1 MRGENAAWG
10 APPTTFR
17 ALALTYPETIEYLY
31 GIRLFGQKLGLETMQ
46 YLLRLMGDPQK
57 SLRFIHI
64 AGTNGKGSVA
74 AMLSAVLSTAGYKT
88 GLYTS
93 PHLVSFC
100 ERFQVN
106 GQPIPESDVVR
117 LVEEIRPVLE
127 EVGVNAEFH
136 APTFFETVTGIAVRY
151 FAEQKVDVV
160 VWETGLGG
168 RLDATNVIVPLV
180 SVVTNIA
187 FDHTQYLGETLA
199 QIAGEKCGI
208 IKPEVPVVT
217 ASAAEEA
224 LQVIQSATAAQGST
238 LTVVGRDI
246 GATRLT
252 EDEQCQRVELTGTR
266 RGYGPLTIPLL
277 GAHQTINCATAVAA
291 LEASGL
297 PVSAKQVHEGLTR
310 TAWPGRFQIVHHN
323 PTVVLDGAHNAAAAE
338 RLAAT
343 LREHFAGRKL
353 TLILG
358 VLRDKNYD
366 QMCQILAPLAVR
378 VLCVPVNSERTSEP
392 DQLARW
398 CKSANPAARIT
409 VERNLSAA
417 YAQARIESAE
427 TIAIAGSL
435 FLVGEA
441 LDRLGFAKGTRAK
454 TPRELVLQ

>member
-1 MRGENAAWG
+1 M
-10 APPTTFR
+10 
-17 ALALTYPETIEYLY
+17 TYPETIEYLY

-46 YLLRLMGDPQK
+46 HLLRLMGDPHQ

-74 AMLSAVLSTAGYKT
+74 AMLHAVLTAAGYKT

-106 GQPIPESDVVR
+106 GQPIDEAGVVR
-117 LVEEIRPVLE
+117 LVEGIKPHLE
-127 EVGVNAEFH
+127 QAGANPGFH
-136 APTFFETVTGIAVRY
+136 APTFFETVTAIALRY
-151 FAEQKVDVV
+151 FEEQKVDVV

-168 RLDATNVIVPLV
+168 RLDATNVVVPLV
-180 SVVTNIA
+180 SVITNIA

-199 QIAGEKCGI
+199 QIAAEKCGI
-208 IKPEVPVVT
+208 IKPGVPVVT
-217 ASAAEEA
+217 ASAVEEP
-224 LQVIQSATAAQGST
+224 LQVIQRITAERGGN
-238 LTVVGRDI
+238 LTVIGRDI
-246 GATRLT
+246 QATRLI
-252 EDEQCQRVELTGTR
+252 EDEQCQRVELTGASR
-266 RGYGPLTIPLL
+266 NYGPLTIPLL

-297 PVSAKQVHEGLTR
+297 PVTPKQVPEGLAR
-310 TAWPGRFQIVHHN
+310 TSWPGRFQIVRRD
-323 PTVVLDGAHNAAAAE
+323 PTVVLDGAHNAAAAD

-343 LREHFAGRKL
+343 LREHAAGRRL

-366 QMCQILAPLAVR
+366 QMCQILSPLAVR

-398 CKSANPAARIT
+398 CKSANPAAHVT
-409 VERNLSAA
+409 VERDLVSAYRRA
-417 YAQARIESAE
+417 MDESAE
-427 TIAIAGSL
+427 TIVITGSL

-441 LDRLGFAKGTRAK
+441 LDRLGFTNERRAK
-454 TPRELVLQ
+454 TARELVLQ

>member
-1 MRGENAAWG
+1 V
-10 APPTTFR
+10 
-17 ALALTYPETIEYLY
+17 TYPETIEYLY

-46 YLLRLMGDPQK
+46 YLLRLMGDPQR

-74 AMLSAVLSTAGYKT
+74 AMLSAVLSTAGHKT

-100 ERFQVN
+100 ERFQIN
-106 GQPIPESDVVR
+106 GQAIPEADVVR

-127 EVGVNAEFH
+127 RVGANPEFR
-136 APTFFETVTGIAVRY
+136 APTFFEAVTAIALRY

-199 QIAGEKCGI
+199 QIATEKCGI
-208 IKPEVPVVT
+208 IKPGVPVVT
-217 ASAAEEA
+217 AAAAEEA
-224 LQVIQSATAAQGST
+224 LQVIRNTAAAQGSA
-238 LTVVGRDI
+238 LTVVGRDV
-246 GATRLT
+246 GATRLS

-266 RGYGPLTIPLL
+266 WSYGPLTIPLL

-291 LEASGL
+291 LEASGV
-297 PVSAKQVHEGLTR
+297 PVDAKQVTEGLTR
-310 TAWPGRFQIVHHN
+310 TAWPGRFQIVHHD
-323 PTVVLDGAHNAAAAE
+323 PMVVLDGAHNAAAAE

-378 VLCVPVNSERTSEP
+378 VVCVPVNSERTSEP

-398 CKSANPAARIT
+398 CKAANPGARIT
-409 VERNLSAA
+409 VERDLSAA
-417 YAQARIESAE
+417 YAQARNEGAD
-427 TIAIAGSL
+427 TITIAGSL

-441 LDRLGFAKGTRAK
+441 LDRLGFAKGTKAK

>member
-1 MRGENAAWG
+1 V
-10 APPTTFR
+10 
-17 ALALTYPETIEYLY
+17 TYPETIEFLY

-46 YLLRLMGDPQK
+46 YLLRLMGDPQN

-74 AMLSAVLSTAGYKT
+74 AMLHAVLAKAGYKT

-106 GQPIPESDVVR
+106 GKPIAEADVVR
-117 LVEEIRPVLE
+117 LVEQIKPLLE
-127 EVGVNAEFH
+127 KVGEHPEFR
-136 APTFFETVTGIAVRY
+136 APTFFEVVTAIALQY
-151 FAEQKVDVV
+151 FHEQEMDVV

-168 RLDATNVIVPLV
+168 RLDATNVVTPLV
-180 SVVTNIA
+180 SVITNIA
-187 FDHTQYLGETLA
+187 FDHTQYLGETLGE
-199 QIAGEKCGI
+199 IAAEKCGI
-208 IKPEVPVVT
+208 IKRGVPIVT
-217 ASAAEEA
+217 AAMAEEA
-224 LQVIQSATAAQGST
+224 LRVIQRTAAERGGR
-238 LTVVGRDI
+238 LTVI
-246 GATRLT
+246 GEDVHATRLS
-252 EDEQCQRVELTGTR
+252 EDKRFQRVELTGAR
-266 RGYGPLTIPLL
+266 LNYGPLTIPLL
-277 GAHQTINCATAVAA
+277 GAHQTINCATAVIA

-297 PVSAKQVHEGLTR
+297 LVTPEQVREGLAQ
-310 TAWPGRFQIVHHN
+310 TAWPGRFQIVNHD

-343 LREHFAGRKL
+343 LREHFADRKL

-366 QMCQILAPLAVR
+366 QMCQILAPLTDR
-378 VLCVPVNSERTSEP
+378 IFCVPVNSERTSEP

-398 CKSANPAARIT
+398 CNAAHPSAQTT
-409 VERNLSAA
+409 VARNLAEA
-417 YAQARIESAE
+417 YAQGRSEKADVMVI
-427 TIAIAGSL
+427 TGSL

-441 LDRLGFAKGTRAK
+441 LDRLGFAHDMKAR

>member
-1 MRGENAAWG
+1 M
-10 APPTTFR
+10 
-17 ALALTYPETIEYLY
+17 TYPKTIEFLY

-46 YLLRLMGDPQK
+46 YLLRLMGDPQD

-74 AMLSAVLSTAGYKT
+74 AMLHAVLAKSGYKA

-106 GQPIPESDVVR
+106 GKPIAEADVVR
-117 LVEEIRPVLE
+117 LVEQIKPLLE
-127 EVGVNAEFH
+127 KVAEHPEFR
-136 APTFFETVTGIAVRY
+136 APTFFEVVTAIALQY
-151 FAEQKVDVV
+151 FHEQEIDVV

-168 RLDATNVIVPLV
+168 RLDATNVVTPLV
-180 SVVTNIA
+180 SVITNIA
-187 FDHTQYLGETLA
+187 FDHTQYLGETLG
-199 QIAGEKCGI
+199 QIATEKCGI
-208 IKPEVPVVT
+208 IKRGVPVVT
-217 ASAAEEA
+217 AAAAEEA
-224 LQVIQSATAAQGST
+224 LQVIQRTASGQGGQ
-238 LTVVGRDI
+238 LTVIGRDVH
-246 GATRLT
+246 ATRIS
-252 EDEQCQRVELTGTR
+252 EDEQLQRVELTGTR
-266 RGYGPLTIPLL
+266 FDHGPLTIPLL
-277 GAHQTINCATAVAA
+277 GAHQTTNCATAVVA

-297 PVSAKQVHEGLTR
+297 LATPEQIREGLAQ
-310 TAWPGRFQIVHHN
+310 TAWPGRFQIVNHD

-343 LREHFAGRKL
+343 LREHFAGRDL

-366 QMCQILAPLAVR
+366 QMCQILAPLAER

-398 CKSANPAARIT
+398 CNAAHSSAQIT
-409 VERNLSAA
+409 VARNLAEA
-417 YAQARIESAE
+417 YAEARSEKADVIVI
-427 TIAIAGSL
+427 TGSL

-441 LDRLGFAKGTRAK
+441 LDRLGFAHATKAS
-454 TPRELVLQ
+454 TPRELILQ

>member
-1 MRGENAAWG
+1 
-10 APPTTFR
+10 
-17 ALALTYPETIEYLY
+17 
-31 GIRLFGQKLGLETMQ
+31 
-46 YLLRLMGDPQK
+46 
-57 SLRFIHI
+57 
-64 AGTNGKGSVA
+64 
-74 AMLSAVLSTAGYKT
+74 
-88 GLYTS
+88 
-93 PHLVSFC
+93 
-100 ERFQVN
+100 
-106 GQPIPESDVVR
+106 VVR

-127 EVGVNAEFH
+127 TVGANPEFH
-136 APTFFETVTGIAVRY
+136 APTFFETVTAIALRY
-151 FAEQKVDVV
+151 FAEQNVDVV

-199 QIAGEKCGI
+199 EIATEKCGI
-208 IKPEVPVVT
+208 IKPGVPVVT
-217 ASAAEEA
+217 AAAAEEA
-224 LQVIQSATAAQGST
+224 LQVIHGTAAVQGSA

-246 GATRLT
+246 GATRLG

-266 RGYGPLTIPLL
+266 HAYGPLTIPLL

-291 LEASGL
+291 LEASGV
-297 PVSAKQVHEGLTR
+297 PVSAKQVQEGLAL
-310 TAWPGRFQIVHHN
+310 TAWPGRFQIVHHD

-343 LREHFAGRKL
+343 LREHCAGHKL

-366 QMCQILAPLAVR
+366 QMCQILAPLAACVM
-378 VLCVPVNSERTSEP
+378 CVPVNSERTCEP

-398 CKSANPAARIT
+398 CQAANSAARIT

-417 YAQARIESAE
+417 YAQARTENAE
-427 TIAIAGSL
+427 TIAITGSL

-441 LDRLGFAKGTRAK
+441 LDRLGFGKGTKAK

>member
-1 MRGENAAWG
+1 M
-10 APPTTFR
+10 
-17 ALALTYPETIEYLY
+17 TYPETIEFLY

-46 YLLRLMGDPQK
+46 YLLRQMNNPQD

-74 AMLSAVLSTAGYKT
+74 AMVHAVLSQAGYKT

-106 GQPIPESDVVR
+106 GKPIAESDVVR
-117 LVEEIRPVLE
+117 LVEEIKPLLE
-127 EVGVNAEFH
+127 KVGAHPEVR
-136 APTFFETVTGIAVRY
+136 APTFFEAVTAMALQY
-151 FAEQKVDVV
+151 FHEQQIDVV

-168 RLDATNVIVPLV
+168 RLDATNVVTPLV
-180 SVVTNIA
+180 SVITNIA

-199 QIAGEKCGI
+199 QIATEKCGI
-208 IKPEVPVVT
+208 IKPGVPVVT
-217 ASAAEEA
+217 ASVVEEA
-224 LQVIQSATAAQGST
+224 RQVIERTATARGCRIT
-238 LTVVGRDI
+238 MI
-246 GATRLT
+246 GQDVRATRLS
-252 EDEQCQRVELTGTR
+252 EDEQCQRVELAGAR
-266 RGYGPLTIPLL
+266 HDYGPLTIPLL

-297 PVSAKQVHEGLTR
+297 AVTPKQVHEGVMQ
-310 TAWPGRFQIVHHN
+310 TAWPGRFQIVNHN

-366 QMCQILAPLAVR
+366 QMCQVLAPLATR
-378 VLCVPVNSERTSEP
+378 VLCVPVNSERTSDP

-398 CKSANPAARIT
+398 CNAANQPAQIT
-409 VERNLSAA
+409 VARDLVEA
-417 YAQARIESAE
+417 YAQARKENAE
-427 TIAIAGSL
+427 VIVIAGSL

-441 LDRLGFAKGTRAK
+441 LDRLGFVHPTKAK